1 MGIFL
6 VGLIVGITAGILV
19 DGAIVGGNVVGAG
32 VGPAVVGAF
41 VVVGE
46 IVGAKEGTLLEFPPP
61 ELVDVTAKS
70 LEEKKTIATI
80 IMVNTFHLLGTVYPR
95 CFEIPNILDESATR
109 ISGWANNVMKR

>member
-46 IVGAKEGTLLEFPPP
+46 MVGAKEGTLLEFPPP

-70 LEEKKTIATI
+70 LERKTIATI
-80 IMVNTFHLLGTVYPR
+80 IMLNTFHLLGTVYPS
-95 CFEIPNILDESATR
+95 CFEIPTILDESAR
-109 ISGWANNVMKR
+109 R